1 MLQKCITAP
10 DLRRTD
16 QLAAIGDDLAAG
28 GRCKARNLTGGTG
41 GTGGRSR
48 GEEGV
53 NAKRT
58 QGRSNPSVNL
68 AVGIAQRPKL

>member
-16 QLAAIGDDLAAG
+16 QLEATGDDFAAD
-28 GRCKARNLTGGTG
+28 GRCKARNLTG